1 MVNRMQKDIEL
12 KAFLYDFEKSL
23 KSVEMVQ
30 EGMTFRLRVGYR
42 MESSPDNMGGSLVDS
57 WVRT

>member
-1 MVNRMQKDIEL
+1 MQKDIEL

-23 KSVEMVQ
+23 KSVEMIQ

-42 MESSPDNMGGSLVDS
+42 MESSPDNMGGSLLDS